1 MSDKRG
7 TTVFG
12 EFFCDVCHAPFS
24 ARTMDDEAVCP
35 SCGENILPEP
45 EEQYVDRYDEAA
57 H

>member
-1 MSDKRG
+1 MSDKG
-7 TTVFG
+7 GVKVFG

>member
-1 MSDKRG
+1 MGSMK
-7 TTVFG
+7 VSG
-12 EFFCDVCHAPFS
+12 EFFCDVCQEPFT

-35 SCGENILPEP
+35 FCGENILPEP